1 MGFRKTITYRKIHG
15 QLKFKLSM
23 GTKKA
28 HYVFH
33 TMFSNPNSIH
43 SNSSKKLVKG
53 FEEHM
58 MNVFLESIVQELELA
73 FLERFI

>member
-1 MGFRKTITYRKIHG
+1 M
-15 QLKFKLSM
+15 
-23 GTKKA
+23 

-43 SNSSKKLVKG
+43 SNSSKKLVKV

-58 MNVFLESIVQELELA
+58 MSVFLKSIVQELELA